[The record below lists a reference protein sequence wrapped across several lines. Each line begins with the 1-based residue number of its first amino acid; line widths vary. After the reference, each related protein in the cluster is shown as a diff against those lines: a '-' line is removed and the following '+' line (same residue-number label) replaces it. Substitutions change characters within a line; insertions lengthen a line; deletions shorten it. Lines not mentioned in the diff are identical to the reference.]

1 MKTSMGTPEKKQGI
15 EGLGWDRRPNQ
26 TRSKRPLYSVC
37 ATRHTPRSFLG
48 CMGQHATS
56 GTANTTLDLGIQ
68 SVQLLRLEP
77 SNMHM
82 FNLFAGHQT
91 GKLTC
96 RRIGQ
101 QTKSPKSRD
110 SGSESTHCVG
120 DPLQRGDARP
130 PQFWLGPGILSA
142 ATTACFKLHICL
154 KMRNHPT
161 QAFLGF
167 PLKHQE
173 GHLCVCVCALAALKR
188 RLLGQSKGQTH
199 STCHSFGPNDVFF
212 HQGPITMW
220 RAIL

>member
-1 MKTSMGTPEKKQGI
+1 MGTPKKKQGI

-56 GTANTTLDLGIQ
+56 GTANTMLDLGI
-68 SVQLLRLEP
+68 
-77 SNMHM
+77 HM
-82 FNLFAGHQT
+82 FNLFAAHQT
-91 GKLTC
+91 GKLAC

-101 QTKSPKSRD
+101 QTKSSKSRD
-110 SGSESTHCVG
+110 SGSESTRCVG

-154 KMRNHPT
+154 KMRNQPK

-173 GHLCVCVCALAALKR
+173 GHLCVCVCVRLRPLKEGSLAKAKAR
-188 RLLGQSKGQTH
+188 HIQHAIRLGPMMYSFTKG
-199 STCHSFGPNDVFF
+199 P
-212 HQGPITMW
+212 
-220 RAIL
+220 